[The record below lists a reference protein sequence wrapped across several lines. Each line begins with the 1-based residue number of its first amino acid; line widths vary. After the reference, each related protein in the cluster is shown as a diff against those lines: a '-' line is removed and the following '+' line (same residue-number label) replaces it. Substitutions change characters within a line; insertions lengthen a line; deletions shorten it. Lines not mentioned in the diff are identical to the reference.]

1 MQETEKNN
9 FKIFNLID
17 LVCFLSE
24 VNTKVFTEVN
34 FLKNH
39 FLKLIYFINELMFRN
54 DILFRSDEAA
64 PNLTDSL
71 FLKIF
76 EKNSFSKVQVR
87 ILKFPLSFNFS
98 NKTFNCSVFV
108 ILPSLIYTLLVWL
121 SVSLYP
127 INVKTAEPIGPKFC
141 VGLHMPPVKGYEK
154 ISLQLN

>member
-141 VGLHMPPVKGYEK
+141 VGPQMTPGK
-154 ISLQLN
+154 IYD

>member
-1 MQETEKNN
+1 
-9 FKIFNLID
+9 
-17 LVCFLSE
+17 
-24 VNTKVFTEVN
+24 
-34 FLKNH
+34 
-39 FLKLIYFINELMFRN
+39 MFRN
-54 DILFRSDEAA
+54 YILFRSDEAA

-98 NKTFNCSVFV
+98 NKTCNCSRFV

-127 INVKTAEPIGPKFC
+127 INVKTAQILCGTSHVLRE
-141 VGLHMPPVKGYEK
+141 GL
-154 ISLQLN
+154 